1 MFVMSLG
8 LAFSIDELIVNFDIL
23 LGTGLPL
30 YIYKFSCD
38 ILRQLLSLR
47 IFKAILNYYFFF
59 LTFHLLEG

>member
-1 MFVMSLG
+1 MSLG

-23 LGTGLPL
+23 PGTGLPL

-47 IFKAILNYYFFF
+47 IFKAILNYYFFS
-59 LTFHLLEG
+59 